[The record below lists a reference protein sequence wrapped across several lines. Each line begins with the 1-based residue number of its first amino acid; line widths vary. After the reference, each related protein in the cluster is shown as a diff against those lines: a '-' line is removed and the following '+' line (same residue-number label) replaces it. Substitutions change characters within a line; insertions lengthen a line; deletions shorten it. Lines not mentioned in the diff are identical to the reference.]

1 MEFHE
6 LLRETQWISEENDTM
21 LEIRYSQEETGKK
34 PTNVRNMKMTRDYF

>member
-21 LEIRYSQEETGKK
+21 LEIRLARKK
-34 PTNVRNMKMTRDYF
+34 LEKKKTHKC